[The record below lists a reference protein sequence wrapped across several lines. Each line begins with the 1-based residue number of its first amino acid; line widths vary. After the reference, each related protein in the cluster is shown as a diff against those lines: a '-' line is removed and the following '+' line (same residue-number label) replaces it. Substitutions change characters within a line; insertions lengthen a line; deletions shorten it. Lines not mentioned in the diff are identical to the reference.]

1 MKVFVICK
9 KVDGFGNDI
18 FVYTN
23 NFFLKKEDALKEAR
37 EIMFQNHKEYLIYL
51 KEEIEERIE
60 ALDNN
65 SYITGFHDNINLSVT
80 SEIKNDFDECRY
92 GDFFIQEVEV
102 I

>member
-1 MKVFVICK
+1 MKVFVICE

-18 FVYTN
+18 YVYTDK
-23 NFFLKKEDALKEAR
+23 FFLNTGDALTEARKKMLQNYKGYLINLKED
-37 EIMFQNHKEYLIYL
+37 
-51 KEEIEERIE
+51 IEERIE
-60 ALDNN
+60 ALDND
-65 SYITGFHDNINLSVT
+65 SYITGSHDNVNLSMT

>member
-1 MKVFVICK
+1 MKVFIICE

-18 FVYTN
+18 YVYTN
-23 NFFLKKEDALKEAR
+23 KFFIKKEDALI
-37 EIMFQNHKEYLIYL
+37 EIKKYMLKNHKEYLMNI

-60 ALDNN
+60 ALNNN
-65 SYITGFHDNINLSVT
+65 SYITGANDNINLSIT

>member
-1 MKVFVICK
+1 MKVFIICE

-18 FVYTN
+18 YVYTN
-23 NFFLKKEDALKEAR
+23 KFFLKKEDALIEAR
-37 EIMFQNHKEYLIYL
+37 KNILQNHKEYLINAR
-51 KEEIEERIE
+51 EEIQERIE
-60 ALDNN
+60 ALNN
-65 SYITGFHDNINLSVT
+65 DSYITGANDNINLSMT

>member
-1 MKVFVICK
+1 MKVFVICE

-18 FVYTN
+18 YVYTDK
-23 NFFLKKEDALKEAR
+23 FFLNTGDALTEARKKMLQNYKGYLINLKED
-37 EIMFQNHKEYLIYL
+37 
-51 KEEIEERIE
+51 IEERIE
-60 ALDNN
+60 ALDND
-65 SYITGFHDNINLSVT
+65 SYITGFHDNVNLSMT